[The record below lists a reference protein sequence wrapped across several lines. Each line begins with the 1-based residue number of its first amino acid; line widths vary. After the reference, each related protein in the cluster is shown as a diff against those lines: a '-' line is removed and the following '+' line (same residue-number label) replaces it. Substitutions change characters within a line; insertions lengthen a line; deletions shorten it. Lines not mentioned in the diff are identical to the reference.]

1 MAITQSLATSFKV
14 QLLQGTQNFSGN
26 TFKIALYT
34 SSAAL
39 GPDTTVYSTTNE
51 VSGTGYTAGG
61 NTLTVSTSP
70 TSTGTTA
77 FVSFANSSWT
87 NASFTARGAMI
98 YNSTNGNACVA
109 VFDFGADKTVVSGTF
124 TITFPSADATSAII
138 RIA

>member
-14 QLLQGTQNFSGN
+14 QLLQGTQNFNSN
-26 TFKIALYT
+26 TFKIALFT

-39 GPDTTVYSTTNE
+39 GPTTTVYSPTNE

-61 NTLTVSTSP
+61 NTLVVSTTP

-77 FVSFANSSWT
+77 FISFSNTSWT
-87 NASFTARGAMI
+87 GASFTARGAMI
-98 YNSTNGNACVA
+98 YNSTNGNSCVA
-109 VFDFGADKTVVSGTF
+109 VFDFGSDKTVVDGTF
-124 TITFPSADATSAII
+124 TITFPAADATSAII